1 MQLRKILRENKM
13 TNLPLLTIYT
23 PTYNRK
29 NLLPRLYDSLCNQIC
44 KDFIWLVVDDGSSD
58 GTENLINQ
66 WKQSAPFQIE
76 YVYKENG
83 GVHTARDLAYSI
95 INTELLVGID
105 SDDIC
110 LYDMV
115 ENIVNTWTQFKNK
128 NIIGIITPVYSAH
141 GKWLG
146 TPFPQENFA
155 SYQDLSFKY
164 KCVGDH
170 TVVVKSEIMKNIP
183 DAPVF
188 PGEKLVGEGFKWI
201 QLPDSSFYLLKKATV
216 THYYMEDGYT
226 QNVRQLWF
234 ENLKG
239 FAASYNMQSQKAKF
253 FIIRIK
259 NAVKYNIASFF
270 DGNFNCILQ
279 SRNIFASFFTYP
291 LAFVSYLYLK
301 IKWNKYTNK
310 KVL

>member
-1 MQLRKILRENKM
+1 MRNS
-13 TNLPLLTIYT
+13 PLITIYT

-29 NLLPRLYDSLCNQIC
+29 NLLPRLYDSLCKQTC

-66 WKQSAPFQIE
+66 WKQNSPFQIE

-95 INTELLVGID
+95 IDTELLVGID
-105 SDDIC
+105 SDDSCI
-110 LYDMV
+110 YDMV
-115 ENIVNTWTQFKNK
+115 ENIVNAWNLFKNQ
-128 NIIGIITPVYSAH
+128 NIIGIITPVCSAQ

-146 TPFPQENFA
+146 TSFPQENFA
-155 SYQDLSFKY
+155 SYQDLSYKY

-170 TVVVKSEIMKNIP
+170 TIVVKSEIIKKIP

-188 PGEKLVGEGFKWI
+188 AGEKLVGEGFKWI
-201 QLPDSSFYLLKKATV
+201 QLPDKPFYLLKKATV
-216 THYYMEDGYT
+216 NHYYMDDGYT
-226 QNVRQLWF
+226 QNVRKLWF

-239 FAASYNMQSQKAKF
+239 FAASYNIHSKKAKF
-253 FIIRIK
+253 FSIRVK
-259 NAVKYNIASFF
+259 NTIKYNIACFF
-270 DGNFNCILQ
+270 DEKFNCIMH
-279 SRNIFASFFTYP
+279 SKNKVGSFFTYP

-301 IKWNKYTNK
+301 NKWKKHISK
-310 KVL
+310 KVS